1 MTSGASSSQN
11 DLENGSKSAEGEKL
25 AFPAEDTWMITS
37 FKKNALAWIVKA
49 IKSDWSPAIRDG
61 TERFMNVC
69 VVVYSAGYVSGKWV
83 HHLNDRFT
91 RFALRRG

>member
-11 DLENGSKSAEGEKL
+11 DLETGFKLAEEEKL
-25 AFPAEDTWMITS
+25 AFPAEDTWMITN
-37 FKKNALAWIVKA
+37 FRRNAFAWIVRA

-69 VVVYSAGYVSGKWV
+69 AVVYSAGYVSGKWV
-83 HHLNDRFT
+83 HRLNDRFT
-91 RFALRRG
+91 RFALRRD